1 MFVAGTDRVSLTVR
15 QCVSSCDVPCHQV
28 KEGGGGG
35 GAMRGAMTCKVWI
48 TRFFI
53 MCHHVLSCVIME
65 SSVFSHDQYSFH
77 KLSKKSA
84 GT

>member
-1 MFVAGTDRVSLTVR
+1 MF
-15 QCVSSCDVPCHQV
+15 SCDVPCHQV
-28 KEGGGGG
+28 EEGGGRGG
-35 GAMRGAMTCKVWI
+35 GNEGSNDLRI
-48 TRFFI
+48 TSFFI